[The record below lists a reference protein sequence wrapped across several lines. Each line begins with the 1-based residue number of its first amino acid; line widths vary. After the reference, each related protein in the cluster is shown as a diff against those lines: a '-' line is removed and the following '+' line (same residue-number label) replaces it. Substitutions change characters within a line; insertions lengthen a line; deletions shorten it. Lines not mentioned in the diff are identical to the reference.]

1 MAVSKRRASAIPIAA
16 KADGTAAEAPLMPEA
31 APVELARYR
40 KAAREPRK
48 PRSTDMAKTLQA
60 AALDLFASQNYSTV
74 TIKDIS
80 EASGVNPSLIYYY
93 FGSKEEL
100 FLEAVEST
108 VAEAF
113 LKFEAIREQATEP
126 EEIIGRWIET
136 HIVQFRLMQRLA
148 KISLDYANTH
158 SRTARIDKAI
168 RKFYDKEAVVLRRAI
183 RAGIKKGIFREV
195 DATETSVFISTF
207 LDGTLFRQVMFP
219 SFDYRA
225 AIANMRAMVL
235 AHLTGDRATSTTSI
249 LPAGPLLAG

>member
-1 MAVSKRRASAIPIAA
+1 MAVSKRRAPVIPIAA
-16 KADGTAAEAPLMPEA
+16 KVDGVPAETTPGPKA

-113 LKFEAIREQATEP
+113 LKFETIREQATEP

-136 HIVQFRLMQRLA
+136 HIVQFKLMQRLA

-158 SRTARIDKAI
+158 NRTARIDKAI

-183 RAGIKKGIFREV
+183 RAGIKKGIFRPV
-195 DATETSVFISTF
+195 DANETSTFISTF
-207 LDGTLFRQVMFP
+207 LDGALFRQVMFP
-219 SFDYRA
+219 AFDHKA

-235 AHLTGDRATSTTSI
+235 SHLTGDR
-249 LPAGPLLAG
+249 PAPSAPSLLANPLLAS